1 MNFDAIIDAL
11 PKLTSEERARVA
23 RYLEHLRRFDDPQ
36 FLEELGTRIEGA
48 KAGGGAAEE
57 QLKAARHPQAA

>member
-11 PKLTSEERARVA
+11 PKLTSEERERVA

-36 FLEELGTRIEGA
+36 FLEELAGRIEGA
-48 KAGGGAAEE
+48 ETGRGVTGE
-57 QLKAARHPQAA
+57 QLKAARHSQAA